1 MPKPKGP
8 RPKHV
13 PVRTCI
19 ACRQERGKRE
29 LVRIVRAPDGGV
41 SVDPTGKQAGRG
53 AYLCRARQCW
63 DQALQGSR
71 LAAALKTTLT
81 PDQQAALRAFA
92 ATLPVALPAEAEDKL

>member
-13 PVRTCI
+13 PLRTCI

-29 LVRIVRAPDGGV
+29 LVRVVRTPEGV
-41 SVDPTGKQAGRG
+41 VQVDSTGKQAGRG
-53 AYLCRARQCW
+53 AYLCRARGCW
-63 DQALQGSR
+63 DQVLSGSR

-81 PDQQAALRAFA
+81 TEQLAALRAFA
-92 ATLPVALPAEAEDKL
+92 ATLPATLPTEA